1 MNIPKGTFTEHYDAT
16 GVPIYVGDIV
26 VEGCNGF
33 KAEVVYDKKRSS
45 LWLKDLGEGY
55 GIENSHIE
63 WEVIESK
70 YSNTHKEI
78 PFYCNEKEL

>member
-1 MNIPKGTFTEHYDAT
+1 MRW
-16 GVPIYVGDIV
+16 
-26 VEGCNGF
+26 
-33 KAEVVYDKKRSS
+33 VYDKKRSS